1 MSPVSSSRKRANDLV
16 TFMYVP
22 GESGSIRRV
31 HVRRSRIRKATFAS
45 LCLLVALIVAGVDY
59 VQVRR
64 GVPELEH
71 LRRETATQRE
81 QIQSYA
87 SRMEQVAT
95 RLATI
100 DSLERK
106 LRVITNLDPSD
117 PTPLSGIGGVEEG
130 VLDSGGLTWL
140 SPSRRHEKLI
150 ESFDKLS
157 EAEQAQAESLS
168 ALIAHLDDQSSR
180 LLATPSVAPTK
191 GWATS
196 GFGYR
201 TSPFTGNREFHRGL
215 DIAGRMGTDIKAP
228 AKGQVVFVGRKRALG
243 TTLIIRHGY
252 GVETIYGHLSDI
264 LVAPGQDVE
273 RGQLVAHM
281 GTTGRST
288 GPHLH
293 YQVEV
298 NNKPVNPR
306 NYILD

>member
-1 MSPVSSSRKRANDLV
+1 MSSSRTRPNDVV

-31 HVRRSRIRKATFAS
+31 HIRRSRIRKAIFAAVCA
-45 LCLLVALIVAGVDY
+45 LATLALLSVDY

-64 GVPELEH
+64 GMSELEH
-71 LRRETATQRE
+71 LRRETTTQRQ

-87 SRMEQVAT
+87 ARMEEIAARITNV
-95 RLATI
+95 
-100 DSLERK
+100 DGLERK

-117 PTPLSGIGGVEEG
+117 PTPLSGIGGVDG
-130 VLDSGGLTWL
+130 GLLDSQDLTWL
-140 SPSRRHEKLI
+140 SPGRRHQKMI
-150 ESFDKLS
+150 ESFDRLS
-157 EAEQAQAESLS
+157 EAGEAQTESLA
-168 ALIAHLDDQSSR
+168 ALIAHLEDQTVR
-180 LLATPSVAPTK
+180 LLATPSIAPTK

-215 DIAGRMGTDIKAP
+215 DIAGRIGTAVNAP
-228 AKGQVVFVGRKRALG
+228 ANGSVLFVGRKRALG
-243 TTLIIRHGY
+243 NTVVLRHGY
-252 GVETIYGHLSDI
+252 GIETIYGHLSDV
-264 LVAPGQDVE
+264 LVKPGQKIE
-273 RGQLVAHM
+273 RGELLARM

-298 NNKPVNPR
+298 NKKPVNPR